1 VEAFVL
7 AGGESKR
14 FGSNKAL
21 YRVGD
26 ETLLEIL
33 FRRMSDL
40 FDKVRVLTKDS
51 SLFKG
56 LDFEVLDDVR
66 EECCPL
72 SGIYSGLRYLRN
84 GKAFFLAC
92 DLPLVQSR
100 LVNHIVEQSQGF
112 DAAVPRTAM
121 GFEPLCA
128 VYDVACLDAIEDQF
142 VSGNLRVVSFLNNVK
157 TKVVEEDELKRYDK
171 KLVSFVNVNTP
182 DALGMV
188 LELLARE
195 KGRRCS

>member
-1 VEAFVL
+1 MEAFVL

-21 YRVGD
+21 HRVGN
-26 ETLLEIL
+26 ETLLEIISE
-33 FRRMSDL
+33 RMSGL
-40 FDKVRVLTKDS
+40 FDRVRVLTKDT
-51 SLFKG
+51 SLFKSP
-56 LDFEVLDDVR
+56 DFEVLGDER
-66 EECCPL
+66 EERCPL
-72 SGIYSGLRYLRN
+72 SGIYSGLRYLKN

-100 LVNHIVEQSQGF
+100 LVKHIAEQSQGF
-112 DAAVPRTAM
+112 DAAVPRTAA

-128 VYDVACLDAIEDQF
+128 VYDAACLGAIEDQF
-142 VSGNLRVVSFLNNVK
+142 LSGDLRVISFLNKVK
-157 TKVVEEDELKRYDK
+157 TKVLEEDELKKYDK
-171 KLVSFVNVNTP
+171 QLVSFVNVNSP

-188 LELLARE
+188 AELLARE